1 MLNNYCFQNDS
12 LGVFSCRFS
21 TIPTHCFLVHRESIK
36 LDIGELQQFP
46 DLERHRLYK
55 SENTIRLNTDKRI
68 YISFSTNAVQENG
81 DIIFM
86 VNCDFFFNLNS
97 RQVLFFQLR
106 LSCYV
111 QGDTIHF
118 SFLGFFFFFGGG
130 PLVGSLCVC
139 SFVLGFFLYF
149 TKFNSF
155 YFFTKRL
162 LIRCFT

>member
-21 TIPTHCFLVHRESIK
+21 TIPTHCFLVQRESIK

-86 VNCDFFFNLNS
+86 VNCVFFLNLNS

-118 SFLGFFFFFGGG
+118 SFLGFFFLGGG
-130 PLVGSLCVC
+130 PLVGFLLFWV
-139 SFVLGFFLYF
+139 FFLYF

>member
-1 MLNNYCFQNDS
+1 M
-12 LGVFSCRFS
+12 FSCRFS
-21 TIPTHCFLVHRESIK
+21 TIPTHCFLVQRESIK

-86 VNCDFFFNLNS
+86 VNCDFFFKFEFALGFVFPVAFELLCLGGHDS
-97 RQVLFFQLR
+97 FFFSWIFCFLFFFVLFL
-106 LSCYV
+106 
-111 QGDTIHF
+111 
-118 SFLGFFFFFGGG
+118 GGG

-139 SFVLGFFLYF
+139 SFVLVFFF
-149 TKFNSF
+149 IF
-155 YFFTKRL
+155 YK
-162 LIRCFT
+162 I